1 LSERIALECTDLSVV
16 GAAGGVDSY
25 LQVLT
30 AQTNLY
36 TAQQSLI
43 NARAARLE
51 NLVNLYVALG
61 GGWIANT
68 GEAPRPA
75 DAPATY
81 GAASMSTAASAPVPV
96 SAKASG

>member
-1 LSERIALECTDLSVV
+1 LRYQS
-16 GAAGGVDSY
+16 GVDSY

-68 GEAPRPA
+68 GEAARPA
-75 DAPATY
+75 DAGTEYGSLPAQVPQ
-81 GAASMSTAASAPVPV
+81 GGASAV
-96 SAKASG
+96 KAPAS